1 MNVIKIIF
9 NILNFFMNVA
19 AMFWIGSFLIY
30 GGLWQ
35 VGNFMS
41 IGLPGILRKSK
52 RAFRNKKD

>member
-19 AMFWIGSFLIY
+19 AMFWIGSFLLY
-30 GGLWQ
+30 GGEWK

-41 IGLPGILRKSK
+41 ITLPGLFRNSK
-52 RAFRNKKD
+52 RAFRKKKD

>member
-1 MNVIKIIF
+1 MSVIKIIF
-9 NILNFFMNVA
+9 NVLNFLTNVA
-19 AMFWIGSFLIY
+19 AMFWFGSFLLY

-52 RAFRNKKD
+52 RAFRTKKD